1 MPVSLKETLPV
12 ELILGIQWG
21 DEGKGKIV
29 DLLGEDFDVVARYQG
44 GPNAGHTVKIDGKTF
59 ILHLIPSGILRPH
72 TQCYIGNG
80 VVVSPEAL
88 LKEVDELEKAGIE
101 VMDRLYISTHAHL
114 ILPYH
119 IALDKASENAAKGSK
134 IGTTG
139 RGIGPAY
146 SDKINRCGVRM
157 GDLLKENAW
166 KKIIANNVAQKN
178 EILTKLYN
186 EQAIDEA
193 EVISIVESYLA
204 KVKDHIVDI
213 SARLNLDMASGKKIL
228 LEGAQGT
235 LLDVDFGTYP
245 YVTSSNT
252 TIGGVSTGL
261 GLSPRKIDR
270 IIGIVKAYTTR
281 VGNGPFPTELE
292 NEVGE
297 RLRQEGGEFGATTGR
312 PRRCGWFDSVVARY
326 SVMINDIDVLAL
338 TKMDV
343 LDSFEEIQI
352 CTGYRSG
359 DQEVDVFPAGG
370 CNLETMK
377 PVYET
382 MPGWQQSLAGIKSF
396 DNLPQNAK
404 NYIKR
409 LEELVGVPVGIVS
422 VGPGRDE
429 TIILENYQK

>member
-1 MPVSLKETLPV
+1 MPVSLKQSFPV

-29 DLLGEDFDVVARYQG
+29 DLLGETFDVVARYQG

-80 VVVSPEAL
+80 VVVNPEAL
-88 LKEVDELEKAGIE
+88 LHEIDELETAGIE
-101 VMDRLYISTHAHL
+101 VMDRLFISTHAHL

-119 IALDKASENAAKGSK
+119 VAIDKASEASAKGNK

-146 SDKINRCGVRM
+146 SDKINRVGVRM
-157 GDLLKENAW
+157 GDLINGDAW
-166 KKIIANNVAQKN
+166 KTLVARNVAEKN
-178 EILTKLYN
+178 DILSKLYG
-186 EQAIDEA
+186 EQGVDEDQVVNII
-193 EVISIVESYLA
+193 ETYLE
-204 KVKDHIVDI
+204 KVKDRIVDI
-213 SARLNLDMASGKKIL
+213 SIKLNQDMAFGKKVL

-252 TIGGVSTGL
+252 TIGGVATGL

-281 VGNGPFPTELE
+281 VGNGPFPTELD

-297 RLRQEGGEFGATTGR
+297 RLRQQGGEFGATTGR

-338 TKMDV
+338 TKLDV
-343 LDSFEEIQI
+343 LDSFDEIKV
-352 CTGYRSG
+352 CTGYEYQG
-359 DQEVDVFPAGG
+359 QEVDAFPSGG
-370 CNLETMK
+370 CGIEAYTPL
-377 PVYET
+377 YET
-382 MPGWQQSLAGIKSF
+382 LPGWKQSLAHIRTF
-396 DNLPQNAK
+396 EELPQEAQA
-404 NYIKR
+404 YIKR

-429 TIILENYQK
+429 TIVLENYKK